1 MGLITPINA
10 FDYVVPYIPS
20 IDLYFIQIYIIMV
33 YHEDLL
39 IGRMEP
45 YIPVSG
51 YNL

>member
-10 FDYVVPYIPS
+10 FDYVRYIPS
-20 IDLYFIQIYIIMV
+20 IDLYFIQIYVV

-45 YIPVSG
+45 HIPVSG
-51 YNL
+51 YNH